1 MKMLISMVITMGVL
15 LFGARFMLSGS
26 DGVMD
31 IFNNNEGAP
40 KGIGELGNAVVKQ
53 DVTIYQWTDAE
64 GVTHYGSAPPTN
76 QGAYE
81 KKEIRA
87 NTNVIQAHKTQEEAA
102 EDEQRPRVAKIG
114 NPYSPEGIKDMI
126 ETTKDLQQQLNERAA
141 DQEKIMQDLMGKNN

>member
-1 MKMLISMVITMGVL
+1 MKMLISMIITMGIL
-15 LFGARFMLSGS
+15 IFGARFMLTGS

-31 IFNNNEGAP
+31 MFSKQSDSP
-40 KGIGELGNAVVKQ
+40 QGIGELGNAVVKQ

-64 GVTHYGSAPPTN
+64 GVTHYGGTPPTN

-87 NTNVIQAHKTQEEAA
+87 NTNVVQAYKGQEEDADDAA
-102 EDEQRPRVAKIG
+102 GPRIAKVG

-126 ETTKDLQQQLNERAA
+126 NSSKDLQKQLNERTAE
-141 DQEKIMQDLMGKNN
+141 QEKMLQDMMGK